1 MGDIETKSDQRPL
14 VVNEVA
20 SRCCGGRA
28 WDRHGN
34 QIGELTTLDLVL
46 GLDLRGA
53 PGKVWFRSGHVEI
66 DRSVRTRDHCG
77 LRGLIVASQ
86 NGQVLRDSAHGIPR
100 QCQHVAIGN
109 GEAEVA
115 GRRGRIGECE
125 YLHPVH
131 HSCSSPTSSTYVHS
145 ILFSRLE
152 PSSIVIV
159 DVGDSVFNSVEIRRR
174 DGYKIVE
181 ATSLVVC
188 GWGPRD

>member
-1 MGDIETKSDQRPL
+1 MNIAEFQPKRVYRVPRYRYHDNIVPRKHVGFFCDGTLVFKIGNQFVAEGERVERERVGDIKTKSDQRPL

-34 QIGELTTLDLVL
+34 QIGELTTPDLVL

-86 NGQVLRDSAHGIPR
+86 NGQVLRDSAHGIP
-100 QCQHVAIGN
+100 
-109 GEAEVA
+109 
-115 GRRGRIGECE
+115 
-125 YLHPVH
+125 
-131 HSCSSPTSSTYVHS
+131 
-145 ILFSRLE
+145 
-152 PSSIVIV
+152 
-159 DVGDSVFNSVEIRRR
+159 
-174 DGYKIVE
+174 
-181 ATSLVVC
+181 
-188 GWGPRD
+188 